1 MRFYLNKNAI
11 RLVIYRFEVKLKATE
26 FLFRPNVSLY
36 MYKEPLKSPQQ
47 KYENILLNQ
56 QKRFCKNDTFCVNP
70 LGTPYIKNT

>member
-1 MRFYLNKNAI
+1 
-11 RLVIYRFEVKLKATE
+11 
-26 FLFRPNVSLY
+26 